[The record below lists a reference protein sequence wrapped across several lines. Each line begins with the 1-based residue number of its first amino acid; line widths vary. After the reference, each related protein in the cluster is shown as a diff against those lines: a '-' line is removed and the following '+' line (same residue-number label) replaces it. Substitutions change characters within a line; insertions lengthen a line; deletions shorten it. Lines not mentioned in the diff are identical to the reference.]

1 MPFSIWTMSYTLQ
14 TQCRHTTCCSTWTNN
29 TGTCVRYPT
38 KKIDWPLLFK
48 NQLMLKAQ
56 KTVPKGIPAT
66 HAVWHSAISIWFQF
80 DFNLISIG
88 KRHRT
93 LVFCPILCPIWIVF
107 PRIVRKYLSLP
118 NLSINGQT
126 KRIAISK
133 IYLSTIH
140 WKVRRVQ
147 TPPLGIFVK
156 LIYWL
161 RRPEGNTRSA
171 PQLSEISAFVLL
183 SQKSG
188 PPNKIYNFFVANWW
202 GYWSFPNI

>member
-1 MPFSIWTMSYTLQ
+1 MSTHNLLFYMDQ
-14 TQCRHTTCCSTWTNN
+14 QHWDMCSLSD
-29 TGTCVRYPT
+29 
-38 KKIDWPLLFK
+38 KKKFDWPLLFK

-147 TPPLGIFVK
+147 TPPT
-156 LIYWL
+156 
-161 RRPEGNTRSA
+161 GNICQVDILAAET
-171 PQLSEISAFVLL
+171 
-183 SQKSG
+183 
-188 PPNKIYNFFVANWW
+188 W
-202 GYWSFPNI
+202 GKHKVSTSIVRDFRICST